1 MSESPTIK
9 LGKMMSATEMRRFSL
24 TRSVVK
30 DEGTTMLRLNTTG
43 GGNSATKDK
52 EDFRV
57 NTMPKSQHASVNMTM
72 DEHDV
77 DDSNG

>member
-30 DEGTTMLRLNTTG
+30 DEGGTTMLRLNTTG
-43 GGNSATKDK
+43 
-52 EDFRV
+52 
-57 NTMPKSQHASVNMTM
+57 
-72 DEHDV
+72 
-77 DDSNG
+77 NGSTR